1 MINWGQLSAKIKR
14 THPMEALE
22 SDTKKAAYEGLEPGT
37 EYVLS
42 QQFDHLRSDDTF
54 QSFNVIDTLQV
65 SQDGLSD
72 VDRAVIMEG
81 AVMSSWL
88 RHTKVLDSMVTLRTN
103 EDIDV
108 IDDRLYIGEQ
118 ILNEVDA
125 MLKEHAHQAGLIQ
138 KQILERSARL
148 DSAERED
155 IITNLNT
162 DIDHLQTAYG
172 INEEKGNLLKDFKSH
187 AHEDAYQ
194 FLVSIQTA
202 MDEVK
207 PQVLSIVNEINTTKL
222 KTAELERVS
231 NEQLTRKNHERADT
245 VIVDTLD
252 DPTKLALGVVKK
264 MLADK

>member
-1 MINWGQLSAKIKR
+1 
-14 THPMEALE
+14 MEAPE

-42 QQFDHLRSDDTF
+42 QQFDHLKSDDTF

-103 EDIDV
+103 EEIDV

-155 IITNLNT
+155 IIINLST

-172 INEEKGNLLKDFKSH
+172 INEEKGQLLKGFRSN
-187 AHEDAYQ
+187 AREDVYQ
-194 FLVSIQTA
+194 YLTSIQVA
-202 MDEVK
+202 MDEVS
-207 PQVLSIVNEINTTKL
+207 PEVESIVNEIKTTQL
-222 KTAELERVS
+222 KTAELERIS
-231 NEQLTRKNHERADT
+231 NQQLTRERREDTDADT
-245 VIVDTLD
+245 VPVHTLD

-264 MLADK
+264 MLANK